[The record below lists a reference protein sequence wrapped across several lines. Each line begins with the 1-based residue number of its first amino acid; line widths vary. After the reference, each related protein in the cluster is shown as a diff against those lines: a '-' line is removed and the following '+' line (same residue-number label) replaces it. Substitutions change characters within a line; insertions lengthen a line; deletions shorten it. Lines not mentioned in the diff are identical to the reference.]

1 EKKCLSEKPV
11 PDDARAC
18 SELNDA
24 QKCLLYKFVLDW
36 AYRYECAML
45 TPIYQT
51 ELENPQSWCYNIF
64 AAAKNKDPTSSAAIK
79 KDPTSLGSFKNLFL
93 EEFVSMKLNLKNGL
107 HYYFYFYDNI
117 HDYHVHYQNYLLQQ
131 PKTEDVTNSLK
142 IHENNNSSNT
152 MEVDEKTQNVNIG
165 QEEDNYEL
173 NVKNWCKLNST
184 TTITTFIINN
194 KINFESLPIDYKDEI
209 IDTFFKVLYSCAE
222 CETIHYKRKSRK
234 CKKRTFF
241 YSLL

>member
-1 EKKCLSEKPV
+1 
-11 PDDARAC
+11 
-18 SELNDA
+18 
-24 QKCLLYKFVLDW
+24 
-36 AYRYECAML
+36 
-45 TPIYQT
+45 
-51 ELENPQSWCYNIF
+51 
-64 AAAKNKDPTSSAAIK
+64 
-79 KDPTSLGSFKNLFL
+79 
-93 EEFVSMKLNLKNGL
+93 MKLNLKNGL

-209 IDTFFKVLYSCAE
+209 IDTFFKVNEKAENVKREPSFILYYETYILNKFNEGAE
-222 CETIHYKRKSRK
+222 NLPPGNIKWCEQNIKTDSEAVTDEQQLVVDDKVTDSKAMTAEQQLVK
-234 CKKRTFF
+234 P
-241 YSLL
+241 